1 MKSKIENLA
10 KKYSRGKLINKMVLF
25 SRWKRNALMLG
36 ENIKIS
42 QEINKKISSAS
53 DDLKQKDKK
62 LKELEE
68 DLGESEKQK
77 NRLYKVVKENKKV
90 VADAEIDEEKL
101 TKDINTIR
109 SSRNRG
115 VAGDFENQVQ

>member
-1 MKSKIENLA
+1 
-10 KKYSRGKLINKMVLF
+10 
-25 SRWKRNALMLG
+25 MLG